1 MKNYYGW
8 TQECRTLCLV
18 VILRGV
24 RRRGHTAQAN
34 FLRLFTDAT
43 VLYLQPSP
51 VWGFPPCFKHDSQ
64 VSEVS
69 PGGSEGNSLLSGPSH
84 LCCRLSPHNLCF
96 TFSCHRE
103 LHLQLTG
110 RRASQRHLPTPQ
122 TSLRLQ
128 CLLSPRHG
136 VSCSSWAVTKSGDLF
151 LVMNFCKRCELRVCA
166 APLTC

>member
-1 MKNYYGW
+1 M
-8 TQECRTLCLV
+8 
-18 VILRGV
+18 
-24 RRRGHTAQAN
+24 
-34 FLRLFTDAT
+34 
-43 VLYLQPSP
+43 
-51 VWGFPPCFKHDSQ
+51 WGFPPCFKHDSQ

-69 PGGSEGNSLLSGPSH
+69 PGGSEGNSLLSGLSH

-103 LHLQLTG
+103 LHLQLPG

-136 VSCSSWAVTKSGDLF
+136 VSCSSWAVIKSGDLF
-151 LVMNFCKRCELRVCA
+151 LVMNFCKRYELRVCA
-166 APLTC
+166 APPHLLNSHVEILSRSMMALGGEALWVVMSQGAALINEIVSS